1 MVLRHTLAL
10 LALYLTLIVGL
21 AFVMEGNL
29 RASARPLMHEMAQRV
44 DNEVMA
50 ALYKPSLKRLL
61 GERPFRDWGL
71 TAIIA
76 DAKHRSDVL
85 ASIAVVDARGKVVAS
100 DDKHTQ
106 SASRQ
111 SPQAVFKKNIEPVLL
126 SSFKHHFQVG
136 KYALASPLMQQNR
149 LLGYISMGLDDRH
162 IIALYH
168 NVYATLL
175 LVAIAG
181 LVTIAALGALLQ
193 VRLGRASTR
202 LAAQMEAM
210 ARGDSELP
218 VARQRE
224 FAKVSD
230 AASRLGDELNTA
242 RGLATCTQNKL
253 NAVINTFDV
262 GIILMGP
269 DGAVEYINRAIRER
283 LAGDHTEELGARVST
298 LVSLLGKTIEKQCL
312 PGGGA
317 RVADVEIADWAG
329 VIWRLRVALHALDT
343 SSKACLL
350 IAKDRDRIDALD
362 EDLRAATRARSQ
374 SKLYAAAVHDIKAP
388 LNAISLHFEM
398 LKHNLRSADTD
409 ASDRQQRHLEVLNQ
423 EFKRLNRL
431 LHSVL
436 NQWAPA
442 SEERNIID
450 LRQLVSELKT
460 QLLPQ
465 ARHQRVS
472 LEIEAPPQP
481 VSVFGNAGH
490 LKQALLNVALNA
502 LESVAEGGCVDIT
515 LRSDASAALLT
526 ISDNGPGIPDPVRPN
541 IFDMHFTTKNTGTG
555 IGLYVARAVAE
566 AHDGGLCVQSRLGAG
581 ARFTISLPLYRT
593 NRPAHTVPDS
603 AREAG

>member
-1 MVLRHTLAL
+1 
-10 LALYLTLIVGL
+10 
-21 AFVMEGNL
+21 
-29 RASARPLMHEMAQRV
+29 
-44 DNEVMA
+44 
-50 ALYKPSLKRLL
+50 
-61 GERPFRDWGL
+61 
-71 TAIIA
+71 
-76 DAKHRSDVL
+76 
-85 ASIAVVDARGKVVAS
+85 
-100 DDKHTQ
+100 
-106 SASRQ
+106 
-111 SPQAVFKKNIEPVLL
+111 
-126 SSFKHHFQVG
+126 
-136 KYALASPLMQQNR
+136 
-149 LLGYISMGLDDRH
+149 
-162 IIALYH
+162 
-168 NVYATLL
+168 
-175 LVAIAG
+175 
-181 LVTIAALGALLQ
+181 
-193 VRLGRASTR
+193 
-202 LAAQMEAM
+202 
-210 ARGDSELP
+210 
-218 VARQRE
+218 
-224 FAKVSD
+224 
-230 AASRLGDELNTA
+230 
-242 RGLATCTQNKL
+242 LATGMQNKL

-269 DGAVEYINRAIRER
+269 DGVVEFINRAVRER
-283 LAGDHTEELGARVST
+283 LAGDQPEELGARVST

-329 VIWRLRVALHALDT
+329 VIRRLRVALHALDT

-374 SKLYAAAVHDIKAP
+374 SKLYGAAVHDIKAP
-388 LNAISLHFEM
+388 LNAISLQFEM

-409 ASDRQQRHLEVLNQ
+409 ASGRQQRHFEVLNQ

-450 LRQLVSELKT
+450 LRQLVGELKT

-472 LEIEAPPQP
+472 LEIDAPPQP

-515 LRSDASAALLT
+515 LRSDASAALLS
-526 ISDNGPGIPDPVRPN
+526 ISDNGPGIPDPVRPH